1 MKRFAFRIDYLGL
14 QVYDI
19 WNPLS
24 RFVAVSFAF
33 PLFLGIAGWMSMLG
47 LLSVLFCALVAGVR
61 YWDGSYFP
69 DSGYKGTAD
78 VKSDHQNLSVA
89 DLVKLTEWP
98 GTVLR
103 RHCADKSAHTPTHTH
118 TDRQSQTSISRSDP
132 TIGMSRATT
141 RTLTLTAIKQ

>member
-1 MKRFAFRIDYLGL
+1 
-14 QVYDI
+14 
-19 WNPLS
+19 
-24 RFVAVSFAF
+24 
-33 PLFLGIAGWMSMLG
+33 MLG

-89 DLVKLTEWP
+89 DLVKLTECRILFC
-98 GTVLR
+98 GGIVR
-103 RHCADKSAHTPTHTH
+103 IRAPTHQHTH